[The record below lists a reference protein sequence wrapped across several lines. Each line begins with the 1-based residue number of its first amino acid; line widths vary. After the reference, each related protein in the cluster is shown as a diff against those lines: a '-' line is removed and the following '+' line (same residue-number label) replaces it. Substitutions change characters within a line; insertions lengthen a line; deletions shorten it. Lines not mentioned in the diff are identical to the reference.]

1 MPRAY
6 NIKRNL
12 LNKVVTGTPK
22 FSSKTLYICFSL
34 LQEMPCSCLHCH
46 CYCCCFCCSVTQS
59 YPILVTPGT
68 AALQASLCLTI
79 SRSLPKFTFIALVM
93 PSSHLILCHPFPS
106 ASIRDLS
113 NESPVPIRWPKY
125 WSFSI
130 SLSNEYS
137 GLLSL
142 KIDWLDLL
150 AVQGTFRSLL

>member
-59 YPILVTPGT
+59 YPILCDPRNCNTTGLPVSHHLPEFAQVHVHCIGDAIQPSHPLSPLSFCLHQGLIQRVTCSHQMT
-68 AALQASLCLTI
+68 KILELQ
-79 SRSLPKFTFIALVM
+79 
-93 PSSHLILCHPFPS
+93 H
-106 ASIRDLS
+106 
-113 NESPVPIRWPKY
+113 
-125 WSFSI
+125 
-130 SLSNEYS
+130 
-137 GLLSL
+137 
-142 KIDWLDLL
+142 
-150 AVQGTFRSLL
+150 